1 MIEICLPYSAGQTVF
16 TVIRNHVGRVLIEKC
31 TVVQYAIKS
40 SLQIEI
46 CLLTPTQRYRYVPL
60 KEVYAT
66 EAQAE
71 EVKQHKEER
80 LKAES

>member
-16 TVIRNHVGRVLIEKC
+16 TVIRNHVGRVLIEECK
-31 TVVQYAIKS
+31 VVQYVIKS

-46 CLLTPTQRYRYVPL
+46 CILTPTQRYRYVPL

-71 EVKQHKEER
+71 EVKQREEER
-80 LKAES
+80 IKAES